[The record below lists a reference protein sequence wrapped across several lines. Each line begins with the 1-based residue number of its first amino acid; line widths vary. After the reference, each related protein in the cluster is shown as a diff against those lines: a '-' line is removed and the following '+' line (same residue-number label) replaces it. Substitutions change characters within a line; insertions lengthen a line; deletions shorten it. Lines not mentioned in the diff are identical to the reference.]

1 MDWHLM
7 IMQRIERM
15 ATTPTVDGDEI
26 KSQADVSPPAVQ
38 PAKKRSRRS
47 LLKTYGDVPDS
58 IVL

>member
-15 ATTPTVDGDEI
+15 ATTPTVDGT
-26 KSQADVSPPAVQ
+26 KSINRRLSTGRPTGQ
-38 PAKKRSRRS
+38 KRSRRS
-47 LLKTYGDVPDS
+47 LLKHTNLLDS